1 MLYNDPTTGE
11 SADYI
16 NPESAPISEE
26 TSRTMGE
33 VATKTLALEA
43 ILNSLPDRSGD
54 SSSDTS
60 SEK

>member
-16 NPESAPISEE
+16 NPESASISEE
-26 TSRTMGE
+26 TSRTRGE
-33 VATKTLALEA
+33 VAAKTLVLEA

-60 SEK
+60 SEE